1 MLNGYKGA
9 LLYAVRCSAL
19 DAALGSPFGRA
30 KAACNRIYGHKK
42 RSVSASIRSI
52 NCFTNPALIRRLWL
66 SRIIDR
72 SRWDRASRTCR

>member
-42 RSVSASIRSI
+42 
-52 NCFTNPALIRRLWL
+52 TE
-66 SRIIDR
+66 RIGID
-72 SRWDRASRTCR
+72 TLH